1 MFDNWICSLVYKTL
15 YMLLSLF
22 GELFL
27 MKLQCQDL
35 HQENTP
41 YKLYNQPTTQT
52 FNAAGIG
59 YSSIFKQ

>member
-1 MFDNWICSLVYKTL
+1 
-15 YMLLSLF
+15 MLLSLF

-35 HQENTP
+35 HQENTA
-41 YKLYNQPTTQT
+41 YKLYNQPTKQT
-52 FNAAGIG
+52 FNAAGVG